1 MREIPELAIL
11 PRMLSESIEDRLSS
25 CPTASHREV
34 KAMLKRTFQL
44 LLVASLVTATL
55 QAATDPFVGD
65 WKLNPSKS
73 KLVDNMKVESLGGNR
88 YEFDLG
94 GGPERIEA
102 DGTDQAGAFGTM
114 LSVTVEGPDS
124 WKVVRKKDGR
134 TLLTGNWK
142 LSQDGNTL
150 TDNYTEFDP
159 KGLPSTTNYV
169 FTRTTGGLGFAG
181 TWESTMPMTSSFV
194 LQVRPYEGNGLSFIR
209 SPQDTRNLKLDGKD
223 YPVEGRGVPQGSTSS
238 ARRVDERTLEITD
251 KVNGKVTRTE
261 RRELSPDLKTL
272 TRTVRPVG
280 QREPAIFVFERQ

>member
-1 MREIPELAIL
+1 
-11 PRMLSESIEDRLSS
+11 
-25 CPTASHREV
+25 
-34 KAMLKRTFQL
+34 MLKRTLQL
-44 LLVASLVTATL
+44 LLVAFLVTATL
-55 QAATDPFVGD
+55 RAATDPFVGD

-73 KLVDNMKVESLGGNR
+73 KLVDHMKVESLGDDR

-94 GGPERIEA
+94 GGPERIVA

-124 WKVVRKKDGR
+124 WKVVRKKEGR
-134 TLLTGNWK
+134 VMLTGNWK

-150 TDNYTEFDP
+150 TDNYTEYDP
-159 KGLPSTTNYV
+159 KGSPSTTNYR
-169 FTRTTGGLGFAG
+169 FARTAGGPGFAG
-181 TWESTMPMTSSFV
+181 VWESTVPVTSSFV
-194 LQVRPYEGNGLSFIR
+194 LQIRPYEGNGLSFIR
-209 SPQDTRNLKLDGKD
+209 SSQDVRNLKLDGKD

-261 RRELSPDLKTL
+261 RRELSTDLETL